1 MKILAIDTTTN
12 TLCLGIY
19 DDGKVYAYSL
29 ELGRKLSG
37 LLMAT
42 IKNVLDALGYKPAEI
57 DYFACGVGPGSFTGL
72 RVGLSTIKGLAF
84 SLNKPIVAVPTLDI
98 LAENA
103 RELGTDDVI
112 PAIDAK
118 RNLVFCSIYKRR
130 NKGIKRVSPYM
141 LLSEKEFVGKIKNK
155 AFVLGDALNL
165 YQQSLSKHAKNAVLL
180 DKDYWKLNPANLLA
194 LSLQRIKKREVSD
207 TFKIKPIYLYPQEC
221 QIRNDK

>member
-12 TLCLGIY
+12 TLCLGVY

-29 ELGRKLSG
+29 ESGRKLSG

-42 IKNVLDALGYKPAEI
+42 IKNVLDALELKPSEI
-57 DYFACGVGPGSFTGL
+57 DYLACGVGPGSFTGL

-103 RELGTDDVI
+103 EGFNSDYII

-118 RNLVFCSIYKRR
+118 RNLIFCSIYKRG

-141 LLSEKEFVGKIKNK
+141 LLSENEFVSKIKNK
-155 AFVLGDALNL
+155 ALVLGDALNL
-165 YQQSLSKHAKNAVLL
+165 YQQSLSKRAKNAVLL

-194 LSLQRIKKREVSD
+194 LSLQRIKKREVTD
-207 TFKIKPIYLYPQEC
+207 TFKVKPIYLYPQEC
-221 QIRNDK
+221 QVKK